1 MPILALVLQNWGK
14 NKSGKKT
21 FLVREKTNLPPTS
34 FFCILKNIRHWII
47 NFGSAVCS
55 QIFDFC
61 ISYANLFFP
70 ARYVHEEKKRFL
82 APFHTIA
89 LIKDKYQHQCISM
102 KLEI

>member
-21 FLVREKTNLPPTS
+21 ILVREKANLPPMT

-61 ISYANLFFP
+61 ISYAKLLFP
-70 ARYVHEEKKRFL
+70 ARYVHEGKSYFL
-82 APFHTIA
+82 ALFHTIV
-89 LIKDKYQHQCISM
+89 LTKDVNINISV
-102 KLEI
+102 